1 MELKKTL
8 WIITAAGFFLAVIIL
23 LVMLVPGAKTPTE
36 EARRAATNP
45 IEAPVAVS
53 APVDNTD
60 ALDGNAVSNLT
71 SVDTLDVEALNVET
85 VNVENVNV
93 ENLNVNSN
101 GTVTI
106 DLNGT
111 SADGNVIAKSDK
123 AKEAMANKKEAE
135 KAATIY
141 TAAPVAKSS
150 SEKAAEKKAAA
161 MNKNLKNT
169 ASDTAK
175 SAPAASVE
183 APKYWVQAASYTSKK
198 TADSARATLEESRIP
213 AEVFTFKDS
222 KNKLFYRL
230 RVGPYT
236 TKSEAEYWKN
246 RVAQIDQFKNV
257 QSYITVN

>member
-8 WIITAAGFFLAVIIL
+8 WIITAAGLFLAVIIG
-23 LVMLVPGAKTPTE
+23 VVVWFPGSKTATE
-36 EARRAATNP
+36 EPRIASSNP
-45 IEAPVAVS
+45 IEAPVISDNSQAV
-53 APVDNTD
+53 TD
-60 ALDGNAVSNLT
+60 AVDGTAVSNLT
-71 SVDTLDVEALNVET
+71 SVDTVDVET
-85 VNVENVNV
+85 VNVEN
-93 ENLNVNSN
+93 LNVTAT

-106 DLNGT
+106 DLNN
-111 SADGNVIAKSDK
+111 SNIDGNVIAKSDA
-123 AKEAMANKKEAE
+123 AKEAMENKKESA
-135 KAATIY
+135 KASTIY
-141 TAAPVAKSS
+141 TADPVAKSN
-150 SEKAAEKKAAA
+150 SEKAAEKKAAS

-169 ASDTAK
+169 VSGSAK
-175 SAPAASVE
+175 TAPAASVE

-213 AEVFTFKDS
+213 AEIFTFKDS

>member
-45 IEAPVAVS
+45 IEAPVVVS

-85 VNVENVNV
+85 VNV

-141 TAAPVAKSS
+141 TAAPVAKSN
-150 SEKAAEKKAAA
+150 SEKAAEKKAVA

-169 ASDTAK
+169 ASSTVK

-198 TADSARATLEESRIP
+198 TADFARATLEESRIP

>member
-45 IEAPVAVS
+45 IEAPVDVS

-85 VNVENVNV
+85 VNV

-141 TAAPVAKSS
+141 TADPVAKSN
-150 SEKAAEKKAAA
+150 SEKAAEKKAVA

-169 ASDTAK
+169 ASSTAK

>member
-8 WIITAAGFFLAVIIL
+8 WIITAAGFFLAVVIL
-23 LVMLVPGAKTPTE
+23 FAMNFPFGAGSATE
-36 EARRAATNP
+36 EPRRAATNP
-45 IEAPVAVS
+45 IS
-53 APVDNTD
+53 APVQDNLY
-60 ALDGNAVSNLT
+60 AAPASVDGNAVSNLA
-71 SVDTLDVEALNVET
+71 SVDSLEVESLNVET
-85 VNVENVNV
+85 VNVENL
-93 ENLNVNSN
+93 NLASN

-111 SADGNVIAKSDK
+111 SESGNVIAKSDA
-123 AKEAMANKKEAE
+123 AKEAMANKKESE
-135 KAATIY
+135 KASTIY
-141 TAAPVAKSS
+141 TADPVAKSS
-150 SEKAAEKKAAA
+150 SEKAAEKKAAS

-169 ASDTAK
+169 VSGSAK
-175 SAPAASVE
+175 TAPAASIE

-198 TADSARATLEESRIP
+198 TADGARATLEESRIP

-222 KNKLFYRL
+222 KNQLYYRL

>member
-60 ALDGNAVSNLT
+60 ALDGSAVSNLT
-71 SVDTLDVEALNVET
+71 SVDALDVEALNVET
-85 VNVENVNV
+85 VNV

-169 ASDTAK
+169 ASSTAK

-198 TADSARATLEESRIP
+198 TADFARATLEESRIP